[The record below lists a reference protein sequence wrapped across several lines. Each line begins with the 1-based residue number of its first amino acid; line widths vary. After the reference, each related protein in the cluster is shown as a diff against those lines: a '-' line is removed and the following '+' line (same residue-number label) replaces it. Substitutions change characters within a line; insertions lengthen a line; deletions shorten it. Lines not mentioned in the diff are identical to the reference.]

1 MFCLPLQFWPEGN
14 ALHIPDQQEKLY
26 SVSLKPRISG
36 FRVCAAP
43 RLTHRQFLQ
52 LSSHCS
58 FSKPVLNKSTE
69 MCLQLPNTASSEP
82 TAGSEGH
89 CRHRADTSVPH
100 FCQHTRSHLWCS
112 AHSLHAVAP
121 GPQSFPGCQQQ
132 GSFCLLTAAL
142 SQNGA
147 EMAMAAKLP
156 DIKLGPDGFRSL
168 KEPILEP
175 NLIDLRR
182 RGQKAFI
189 RGRSLGQKDNDKQK
203 IGTLM

>member
-100 FCQHTRSHLWCS
+100 FCHTHGAICGALRIHCTLWPQDPK
-112 AHSLHAVAP
+112 AFQAVSSRAP
-121 GPQSFPGCQQQ
+121 SPHCCAQPERRRDGDGCQ
-132 GSFCLLTAAL
+132 TA
-142 SQNGA
+142 
-147 EMAMAAKLP
+147 
-156 DIKLGPDGFRSL
+156 
-168 KEPILEP
+168 
-175 NLIDLRR
+175 
-182 RGQKAFI
+182 
-189 RGRSLGQKDNDKQK
+189 
-203 IGTLM
+203 